1 MNCFKNSNILLQN
14 YKKNFIFPFQ
24 RSYRH
29 ELFNDAIARMQ
40 KAMIKTNVE
49 IEKFRFLQEKVDKI
63 VLEKQQEEVDYG
75 EIPEEFKG
83 QIISV
88 IRKGFQKPFPPL
100 FFDE

>member
-1 MNCFKNSNILLQN
+1 
-14 YKKNFIFPFQ
+14 
-24 RSYRH
+24 
-29 ELFNDAIARMQ
+29 
-40 KAMIKTNVE
+40 MIKTNVE

-88 IRKGFQKPFPPL
+88 IRKGFQKPSPPFFLMNELNNRYMYMSLSTCINGQNYVVL
-100 FFDE
+100 FVVILI

>member
-1 MNCFKNSNILLQN
+1 MFLWFFFFKLFL
-14 YKKNFIFPFQ
+14 FFFQ

-63 VLEKQQEEVDYG
+63 VLEKQQEEIDYG
-75 EIPEEFKG
+75 DIPEEFKG
-83 QIISV
+83 KCSY
-88 IRKGFQKPFPPL
+88 
-100 FFDE
+100 

>member
-1 MNCFKNSNILLQN
+1 
-14 YKKNFIFPFQ
+14 
-24 RSYRH
+24 
-29 ELFNDAIARMQ
+29 
-40 KAMIKTNVE
+40 MIKTNVE

-88 IRKGFQKPFPPL
+88 IRKGFQKPFPPFL
-100 FFDE
+100 LMNELNYMYMSLSTYINGQTYVVLLVVILI

>member
-1 MNCFKNSNILLQN
+1 
-14 YKKNFIFPFQ
+14 
-24 RSYRH
+24 
-29 ELFNDAIARMQ
+29 
-40 KAMIKTNVE
+40 MIKTNVE

-88 IRKGFQKPFPPL
+88 IRKGFQKPF
-100 FFDE
+100 F

>member
-1 MNCFKNSNILLQN
+1 
-14 YKKNFIFPFQ
+14 
-24 RSYRH
+24 
-29 ELFNDAIARMQ
+29 MQ

-88 IRKGFQKPFPPL
+88 IRKGVSETFSPL
-100 FFDE
+100 FLMNELNYMYMSISTCINGQNYVVLLVVILI

>member
-1 MNCFKNSNILLQN
+1 
-14 YKKNFIFPFQ
+14 
-24 RSYRH
+24 
-29 ELFNDAIARMQ
+29 
-40 KAMIKTNVE
+40 MIKTNVE

-88 IRKGFQKPFPPL
+88 IRKGVSETFLMNELNYMYMSISTCINGQNYVVL
-100 FFDE
+100 LVVILI

>member
-1 MNCFKNSNILLQN
+1 
-14 YKKNFIFPFQ
+14 
-24 RSYRH
+24 
-29 ELFNDAIARMQ
+29 MQ

-88 IRKGFQKPFPPL
+88 IRKGVSETFSPL
-100 FFDE
+100 FFDEWT

>member
-1 MNCFKNSNILLQN
+1 
-14 YKKNFIFPFQ
+14 
-24 RSYRH
+24 
-29 ELFNDAIARMQ
+29 
-40 KAMIKTNVE
+40 MIKTNVE

-88 IRKGFQKPFPPL
+88 IRKGVSETFSPL
-100 FFDE
+100 FLMNELNYMYMSLSTCINGQNDVVLLVVILI

>member
-1 MNCFKNSNILLQN
+1 
-14 YKKNFIFPFQ
+14 
-24 RSYRH
+24 
-29 ELFNDAIARMQ
+29 MQ

-88 IRKGFQKPFPPL
+88 IRKGFQKPFPP
-100 FFDE
+100 FF

>member
-1 MNCFKNSNILLQN
+1 
-14 YKKNFIFPFQ
+14 
-24 RSYRH
+24 
-29 ELFNDAIARMQ
+29 
-40 KAMIKTNVE
+40 MIKTNVE

-88 IRKGFQKPFPPL
+88 IRKGFQKPFPPFL
-100 FFDE
+100 LMNELNNMYMSLSTCINGQNYVVLLVVILI

>member
-1 MNCFKNSNILLQN
+1 
-14 YKKNFIFPFQ
+14 
-24 RSYRH
+24 
-29 ELFNDAIARMQ
+29 
-40 KAMIKTNVE
+40 MIKTNVE

-88 IRKGFQKPFPPL
+88 IRKGFQKPFPP
-100 FFDE
+100 FFLMNELVYVSKYMYKWTKLCCLTCCNINLINDNSLAKIHIVWL